1 MRQLRRPCLQ
11 QSTRKLEKP
20 DEEICRYP
28 RSCNRHRLPCAGRG
42 ENLTLN
48 TTLKPYGG
56 NGAYL
61 AIYLTNAQGK
71 FHSTLR
77 VSGRKAKYHSHLRDW
92 SRGNA
97 SERRNIDGITGASVG
112 SGHSL
117 KVSVDVADALID
129 AGYQIRVDSSVENG
143 RDNPVDIVV
152 PLTSANAGKPT
163 SGKGYVQS
171 FTFDM

>member
-1 MRQLRRPCLQ
+1 MKKFAVTLCLAAAIAIPMAAEAK
-11 QSTRKLEKP
+11 TV
-20 DEEICRYP
+20 
-28 RSCNRHRLPCAGRG
+28 
-42 ENLTLN
+42 TLN

-61 AIYLTNAQGK
+61 AIYLTDAKGQ

-97 SERRNIDGITGASVG
+97 SEQRNIDGITGASVG
-112 SGHSL
+112 SGQSL
-117 KVSVDVADALID
+117 KVSVNVADALID
-129 AGYQIRVDSSVENG
+129 AGFQIRIDSSVENG
-143 RDNPVDIVV
+143 RDFPADIVV
-152 PLTSANAGKPT
+152 PLTGANAGKST
-163 SGKGYVQS
+163 AGKGYVQS